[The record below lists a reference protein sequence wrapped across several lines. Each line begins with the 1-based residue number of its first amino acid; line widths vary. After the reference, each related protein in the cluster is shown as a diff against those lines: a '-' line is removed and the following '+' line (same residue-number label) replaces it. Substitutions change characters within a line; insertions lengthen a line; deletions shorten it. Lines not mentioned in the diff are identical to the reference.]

1 MIFEFKK
8 LIQYISAGAIEF
20 TLHFQHFIFYPRL
33 LCIGSREFQTYE
45 IFIQTIQRTIN
56 ILS

>member
-20 TLHFQHFIFYPRL
+20 ILHFQNLIFYPRL

-45 IFIQTIQRTIN
+45 IFTQTIQRTIN